1 MKHTMSSEQNQYE
14 KHNIGE
20 KSTLLP
26 EQCRAAR
33 AMLGWSRK
41 QLASAAEVAVG
52 TVIDFERGARQPYKR
67 TLSDLRRAFESSG
80 IVFLEANEDGPGL
93 RQRRSR
99 DH

>member
-1 MKHTMSSEQNQYE
+1 MSSEQIQPKKY
-14 KHNIGE
+14 NIG
-20 KSTLLP
+20 KKRTILP

-41 QLASAAEVAVG
+41 QLASEAEVAVG

-67 TLSDLRRAFESSG
+67 TLSDLRRAFECSG
-80 IVFLEANEDGPGL
+80 IIFLEANEDGPGL
-93 RQRRSR
+93 RLRRSR

>member
-1 MKHTMSSEQNQYE
+1 MSDEKNQYE
-14 KHNIGE
+14 KYNIVE
-20 KSTLLP
+20 KSSLLP

-33 AMLGWSRK
+33 AMLGWSRNR
-41 QLASAAEVAVG
+41 LASEAEVAVG

-80 IVFLEANEDGPGL
+80 IVFLEADEDGPGL
-93 RQRRSR
+93 RLRRSP